1 MAVECKE
8 AIANS
13 EPEPELGDKSDAT
26 EKDDSKAL
34 HYTNLCTLVLIT
46 NAAGS
51 SVGEI
56 LRAAGIDTEDD
67 DPTEAVLTLRMW
79 VLGIGFCIVVSG
91 LNTLYTLRNP
101 SITISSAVVLLLAYP
116 LGKLWEKAIPS
127 WNVPLGAWS
136 FNLNPGPFNKKHIL
150 VYVMSNLSIY
160 VRLGADVLT
169 EQQMFFGY
177 KAGWG
182 FQIPMT
188 LAGFFVGLSLAGIFR
203 SLVVLPHEL
212 VWPGLLGT
220 SALTSTLHGSKKKD
234 AQAM

>member
-1 MAVECKE
+1 
-8 AIANS
+8 
-13 EPEPELGDKSDAT
+13 
-26 EKDDSKAL
+26 
-34 HYTNLCTLVLIT
+34 
-46 NAAGS
+46 
-51 SVGEI
+51 
-56 LRAAGIDTEDD
+56 
-67 DPTEAVLTLRMW
+67 
-79 VLGIGFCIVVSG
+79 
-91 LNTLYTLRNP
+91 
-101 SITISSAVVLLLAYP
+101 
-116 LGKLWEKAIPS
+116 
-127 WNVPLGAWS
+127 
-136 FNLNPGPFNKKHIL
+136 
-150 VYVMSNLSIY
+150 MSNLSIY

-188 LAGFFVGLSLAGIFR
+188 LAGFFAGLSLAGIFR